1 MEIVSSVWH
10 AISALL
16 VLLLGVCLAFKT
28 SKHFGIG
35 RRRAFI
41 LYAWHTLFAIVYL
54 CYVLAFGG
62 DAIDYF
68 RSAEDF
74 FWEFNLGSQFIIFL
88 TALMVNSLHISLVG
102 VFLIYNIFGSV
113 GLIALDASLQRAV
126 QGKSKHLHLLA
137 TIIVFLPSVSFWSS
151 GIGKDSLSFMAT
163 GLALWAA
170 LALNLRWKYMVFSI
184 VIMLLVRPHMAC
196 LMLLGWMFA
205 IITTGKYRLGLR
217 IFLLGIVI
225 SSVAIIVPFALQY
238 TGIGEASD
246 IEAFSGYVE
255 QRQAYNMEGG
265 GGIDIASMSLPM
277 QLFTYMF
284 RPLIFESISIF
295 ALVAAVDNLILLYLF
310 FLGGRAILCSC
321 SSNMGES
328 RAYMWSYSLLA
339 WLLMAMTTANMGIA
353 LRQKW
358 MFAPMLVYL
367 MLSVIGAKKKDDI
380 V

>member
-1 MEIVSSVWH
+1 V
-10 AISALL
+10 
-16 VLLLGVCLAFKT
+16 
-28 SKHFGIG
+28 
-35 RRRAFI
+35 
-41 LYAWHTLFAIVYL
+41 
-54 CYVLAFGG
+54 
-62 DAIDYF
+62 
-68 RSAEDF
+68 
-74 FWEFNLGSQFIIFL
+74 
-88 TALMVNSLHISLVG
+88 
-102 VFLIYNIFGSV
+102 
-113 GLIALDASLQRAV
+113 
-126 QGKSKHLHLLA
+126 
-137 TIIVFLPSVSFWSS
+137 
-151 GIGKDSLSFMAT
+151 
-163 GLALWAA
+163 
-170 LALNLRWKYMVFSI
+170 
-184 VIMLLVRPHMAC
+184 
-196 LMLLGWMFA
+196 
-205 IITTGKYRLGLR
+205 GKYRLGLR